1 MNKKKLSFV
10 VPSCNSDFFIYLLYI
25 MVKRSRKKRSYKR
38 KAYGGTKKRTKKP
51 SKSRK
56 RKPSKSR
63 AKKHSVVK
71 TRSRNPWLLY
81 SGPRAESMYPAYFK
95 ERELEQAKQKRKKVL
110 EDLIKAEETFRKRQP
125 VPQWTPSRL
134 PPADIE
140 YLFPYGM

>member
-1 MNKKKLSFV
+1 
-10 VPSCNSDFFIYLLYI
+10 
-25 MVKRSRKKRSYKR
+25 MVKRSSKNLLKKRSYKR
-38 KAYGGTKKRTKKP
+38 KSYGGTKKRTKKP

-56 RKPSKSR
+56 RKPSKTRTKKPSR
-63 AKKHSVVK
+63 SKKHSVVK

-95 ERELEQAKQKRKKVL
+95 ERELEQAKEKRKKVL

>member
-1 MNKKKLSFV
+1 
-10 VPSCNSDFFIYLLYI
+10 
-25 MVKRSRKKRSYKR
+25 MVKRSSKKLSKNRPYKR

-51 SKSRK
+51 SKSRTK
-56 RKPSKSR
+56 KPSKSR
-63 AKKHSVVK
+63 TKKPSKSRTKKPSRSKKHTVVN

-95 ERELEQAKQKRKKVL
+95 ERELEQAKEKRKKVL
-110 EDLIKAEETFRKRQP
+110 EDLIRAEETFRKRQP